1 MMTQQDY
8 FIQFIR
14 ENKNNMYRFAYS
26 ILRNEMDAEDA
37 VSEAIMKG
45 YENIHRLRDRDKM
58 KTWMMTI
65 LSNEAKKIYKKKS
78 LFIKEEFL
86 STLEVEN
93 GKDYELWDVVKHMPS
108 SFSEIIILYYYEG
121 FSTKEIA
128 CILKIAEGT
137 VKSRLSRARENLK
150 KLLEIS

>member
-45 YENIHRLRDRDKM
+45 YENIHRLRV
-58 KTWMMTI
+58 T
-65 LSNEAKKIYKKKS
+65 S
-78 LFIKEEFL
+78 
-86 STLEVEN
+86 
-93 GKDYELWDVVKHMPS
+93 
-108 SFSEIIILYYYEG
+108 
-121 FSTKEIA
+121 
-128 CILKIAEGT
+128 
-137 VKSRLSRARENLK
+137 
-150 KLLEIS
+150 

>member
-8 FIQFIR
+8 FIQFIK

-26 ILRNEMDAEDA
+26 ILRNETDAEDA

-45 YENIHRLRDRDKM
+45 YENIDKLRDRNKM

-78 LFIKEEFL
+78 LFIEEEFL
-86 STLEVEN
+86 ANLEGEN
-93 GKDYELWDVVKHMPS
+93 GKDYELWDVVKCMPS
-108 SFSEIIILYYYEG
+108 SFSEIIILYYYEE

-128 CILKIAEGT
+128 CILRIAEGT
-137 VKSRLSRARENLK
+137 VKSRLSRAREKLK
-150 KLLEIS
+150 ELLEIS